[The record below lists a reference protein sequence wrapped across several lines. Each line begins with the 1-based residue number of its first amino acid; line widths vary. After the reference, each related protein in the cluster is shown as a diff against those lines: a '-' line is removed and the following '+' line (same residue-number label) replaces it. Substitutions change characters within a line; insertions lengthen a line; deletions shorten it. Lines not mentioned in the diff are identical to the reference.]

1 MTSQEKRGG
10 IKKIRPVREEETR
23 HVISPGASCSVPFI
37 FRSAKD
43 AGKEPSC
50 QKKASFRQ
58 KVLSCL
64 ILGSELK
71 RDERWACKPSQINCL
86 DAGSS
91 RNSRIKM

>member
-23 HVISPGASCSVPFI
+23 YVISPGAYCSVPFI

-50 QKKASFRQ
+50 QKEASFRQ
-58 KVLSCL
+58 RVLSRL
-64 ILGSELK
+64 IPGSELK
-71 RDERWACKPSQINCL
+71 RDERWPRKPSQINCL
-86 DAGSS
+86 DAESG